1 MLLTFGGQTALNCG
15 VELTKAGVL
24 ARYGVRVLG
33 TPVETI
39 ELTEDRRAFASRMA
53 EIGEHVAPSEAANS
67 LEQVQGLVGVDRW
80 RFLDSIFSLGPGA
93 LCTTRSQDLICL
105 FICTHC
111 RPRQL
116 LRDWGTLCWCEQPM
130 PWVAW
135 AQALPLTKRSCLLLW
150 PQLLPIPAKCW

>member
-1 MLLTFGGQTALNCG
+1 MIRNERPDGILLTFGGQTALNCG

-67 LEQVQGLVGVDRW
+67 LEQVRGVLWGRW
-80 RFLDSIFSLGPGA
+80 NEVIFFVSCFL
-93 LCTTRSQDLICL
+93 
-105 FICTHC
+105 
-111 RPRQL
+111 
-116 LRDWGTLCWCEQPM
+116 WGREPSTQ
-130 PWVAW
+130 
-135 AQALPLTKRSCLLLW
+135 QAGK
-150 PQLLPIPAKCW
+150 A